1 MQKDAAGAERASL
14 VSASE
19 TSSEQAVS
27 KSTKTA
33 LLLKWG
39 SLAVLMVQNSSAFV
53 VTRYTRQG
61 KPNELYLTSVVVLMV
76 ELIKMAICL
85 LLLLR
90 DARGSVRELC
100 AELQHHLWV
109 ERRTTLLLGVPAL
122 CYAMQNNLVF
132 VAISNLSAAAAQVL
146 YQLKTISTAFFT
158 VLLLRRSFRAAQW
171 VSFLLL
177 MAGVALVQSEDG
189 KSSSAPTGAAPW
201 LGVSAALTA
210 ASISGFA
217 GVFLEKMFTSGPR
230 LGPEG
235 DEARSRARLPYLDMG
250 RCCGASRRRAVH
262 RRGDQVCRKR
272 PQDVCDGARSSA
284 HLWLVDGPL

>member
-1 MQKDAAGAERASL
+1 
-14 VSASE
+14 
-19 TSSEQAVS
+19 
-27 KSTKTA
+27 
-33 LLLKWG
+33 
-39 SLAVLMVQNSSAFV
+39 
-53 VTRYTRQG
+53 
-61 KPNELYLTSVVVLMV
+61 
-76 ELIKMAICL
+76 
-85 LLLLR
+85 
-90 DARGSVRELC
+90 VRELC

-201 LGVSAALTA
+201 LGVSAALAA

-217 GVFLEKMFTSGPR
+217 GVFLEKMFTSGGTSLWMR
-230 LGPEG
+230 NVQLGLFAIPLQCIAIAQVDG
-235 DEARSRARLPYLDMG
+235 QRVM
-250 RCCGASRRRAVH
+250 
-262 RRGDQVCRKR
+262 RRGLVQGFHTSTWVVVAVQVVGALCTAVVIKFAGNVLKTFATVLALLLTCGSSMVLFDFHPTQLFFEGIGLVCVSVWLYARPGDVSDVLGLCRRKESSPR
-272 PQDVCDGARSSA
+272 SAPLRHIPDDVSEEELPPKDG
-284 HLWLVDGPL
+284 HIVV

>member
-1 MQKDAAGAERASL
+1 
-14 VSASE
+14 
-19 TSSEQAVS
+19 
-27 KSTKTA
+27 
-33 LLLKWG
+33 
-39 SLAVLMVQNSSAFV
+39 
-53 VTRYTRQG
+53 
-61 KPNELYLTSVVVLMV
+61 
-76 ELIKMAICL
+76 
-85 LLLLR
+85 
-90 DARGSVRELC
+90 
-100 AELQHHLWV
+100 
-109 ERRTTLLLGVPAL
+109 
-122 CYAMQNNLVF
+122 MQNNLVF

-201 LGVSAALTA
+201 LGVSAALAA

-230 LGPEG
+230 LAVILSTRRERLQSGLLFHCRGHFALDAQRAARPIRDPAAVYRHRPSRRPEG
-235 DEARSRARLPYLDMG
+235 DEVRSRARLPYLDMG